1 MNYGIVLV
9 SHVYEIPEGIKQLL
23 SEVAPDVSVTTAG
36 GTEEKGI
43 GTNYEKI
50 SKAIEENN
58 ADHILAFYDL
68 GSAKMNLELALELAE
83 KSVTIYDTAFLEGVY
98 TTAALLQAGAALE
111 DIEAQLKPLIIK

>member
-68 GSAKMNLELALELAE
+68 GSAKMNLELALELVE

-111 DIEAQLKPLIIK
+111 DIEAQLNPLIIK